1 MAYKWRVAVALG
13 LSLAACGK
21 ASQESSLNVYGG
33 QETNEY
39 PGVIRFLVDLDS
51 GRFCTGVVVSE
62 TTALVA
68 GHCIK
73 NMTLLDQIYAERPQQ
88 SGPAIKS
95 SKIYFWTS
103 MGNME
108 LLNEE
113 TIARDLAVVE
123 FADAPFK
130 RLGADAYVKIA
141 PQVLS
146 GSPLAAG
153 TPVKMVGYGAAEL
166 GNTKGARDSEGV
178 KRMGTNTVAE
188 AKAGSYLIKSKISE
202 AKEPGHAFA
211 ADGDA
216 GAPLFDTAGNL
227 VGIGAGSM
235 LVDANGNATKPVED
249 ERGYLSHSLE
259 GAESALNAFVDLSS
273 PESRKLLA
281 WAAWNGRPGQGH
293 VVIPGIEPQAEV
305 TLSEED
311 VSWTRLNNKDSSGT
325 WVAMTGG
332 GGFAAPAQ
340 SLALQ
345 GLARGCN
352 PPVSYEKYSSDL
364 SAAKQFQEDWRNRR
378 TRFHVGGASDGYDGY
393 GLQGM
398 ISSCTQSPSYDSFNQ
413 QLQRADQIRDSWSSY
428 SRARQS
434 GRPAEVPENLK
445 FIFDSPSSGMP
456 AGDSSG
462 FGGPW

>member
-1 MAYKWRVAVALG
+1 MAYTLRVAVALG
-13 LSLAACGK
+13 LGLVACGK

-33 QETNEY
+33 QETDKY
-39 PGVIRFLVDLDS
+39 PGVIRFLADLDS

-68 GHCIK
+68 GHCVK
-73 NMTLLDQIYAERPQQ
+73 NMTLYDQIYAERPQQ
-88 SGPAIKS
+88 SGPAIRS

-123 FADAPFK
+123 FLDAPFK
-130 RLGADAYVKIA
+130 SLGADAYVKIA

-153 TPVKMVGYGAAEL
+153 TAVTMVGYGAAEL

-178 KRMGTNTVAE
+178 KRMGSNTVAE
-188 AKAGSYLIKSKISE
+188 AKGGSYIIKSKISE
-202 AKEPGHAFA
+202 AKAPGHAFA

-216 GAPLFDTAGNL
+216 GAPLFDADGKL

-235 LVDANGNATKPVED
+235 LVDASGNTTAPVED
-249 ERGYLSHSLE
+249 EKGYLSHSLE

-311 VSWTRLNNKDSSGT
+311 VSWTRLNNKDSSGS
-325 WVAMTGG
+325 WVAMMGG

-345 GLARGCN
+345 GMAPGCN
-352 PPVSYEKYSSDL
+352 RGQSYEESRREFDN
-364 SAAKQFQEDWRNRR
+364 AKKFQEDWRNRR
-378 TRFHVGGASDGYDGY
+378 TSFHAGGGYDGY
-393 GLQGM
+393 QLQGM
-398 ISSCTQSPSYDSFNQ
+398 ISSCTQGQPYETFQ
-413 QLQRADQIRDSWSSY
+413 GQLQRADEIRDSWRTY
-428 SRARQS
+428 SAARQS
-434 GRPAEVPENLK
+434 GRPNEVPENLQ
-445 FIFDSPSSGMP
+445 FIFGPPSSGMP
-456 AGDSSG
+456 NSGSSG